1 MSQPHG
7 ESTQAL
13 LAALTSQLQS
23 MTVQPNISASSLK
36 LPEFWTTS
44 PEVWFARVEAQ
55 FGTKNISTEQTKY
68 DYIVSAL
75 DVKTTEEVQDVLVNP
90 PDANKYSVLKRALLK
105 AFGKSQAQRDNEL
118 LNLNGLGDRKPT
130 ALLRKINALNDDP
143 QSLKRALFLSNLPT
157 DIRSILAG
165 QDFGDIQKLAEAA
178 DRIWETRG
186 ACVQQVIHTA
196 DSSPPAPVTIEAV
209 SRPRFQPQRR
219 PGSKAPSTQAV
230 CYYHLKFGPQ
240 ARRSYLVDTG
250 AEVSVYPASVQ
261 ERKSQPPSSTLT
273 AANGTSIHTRGKR
286 KVFLAIGQKGQC
298 QHEIY
303 LADVTS
309 PILGADFFI
318 KHGLAIDLRGKR
330 LLSLDNMSILLRE
343 TKSPL
348 TLSGLGFPLKHE
360 YDRLLQHFPELLT
373 PHFHQCNNKHGVE
386 HHIITQ
392 GPPTHSRARRLDQAK
407 LSAAKAEFLQMEDM
421 GIIRRSK
428 SAWSSPLHMVPKAD
442 GKWRPCG
449 DYRRLNAST
458 DDDRYPL
465 PHIQDFN
472 NHLAGCQVFS
482 KIDLIRGYHQIPM
495 ASSSIPKTAVVT
507 PFGLWEFL
515 RMPFGLK
522 NAAQSFQRL
531 MDGILRDIPFAF
543 VYLDDILVASRSSQ
557 EHAQHLEQLFKL
569 LSANG
574 LVINKAKCIFGAE
587 ELEFLGHHVS
597 AIGIAPLPDP
607 VAALRDSKPPQNRTG
622 LQRFLG
628 MINYYHRFLPG
639 LAPILAPLHAQASG
653 KGQSIEW
660 SAECQASF
668 DRVKEILARS
678 VLLHHPLPDAPT
690 SLTVDASSTAV
701 GAQLEQRQGQ
711 SWVPLAFFSRKLSDA
726 EKKYSAFDRELLAAY
741 SAVKHFRHF
750 LEGRPFTLYTDHK
763 PLTFALSSETDRS
776 PRQTRHLA
784 FIAEFTTD
792 IRHIKGKFNVV
803 ADALSRITTTSKAAD
818 TINLCPVSTSH
829 PVEVDWTDFV
839 QLAKDQI
846 QSGEMA
852 SYRTATTGLILKD
865 IDIGPLRSSVTL
877 LWELRGQCYPFLGLV
892 LFSTK
897 STVCLIPGFR
907 SLHVDLV
914 GPLPESHGMTYLL
927 TVIDRFT
934 RWPEAVPL
942 PDAQASTCASALLY
956 HWVARFGVPEDIT
969 SDRGRQFTSALWTQL
984 SSLLGINA
992 NTTTAYHPQANGMVE
1007 RLHRQLKASLKA
1019 RTTSSNWFDELPMVL
1034 LGIRSSWRVDPGCSP
1049 AELVYGSTL
1058 CIPGEF
1064 LQPHDART
1072 VEPDVPFLRHLQQTM
1087 RSFQPPTPQ
1096 FHGQPSVYV
1105 PANLAPAK
1113 FVYVRK
1119 DSHKHPLQ
1127 RPYDG
1132 PYLVLNKSDKFF
1144 TVDIKGRPETISIDR
1159 LKAAFVTQLTTAS
1172 DTDRPPEPPSAKP
1185 QANSLPQPV
1194 LPTSSPSMDNLVTK
1208 TRSGRSVRLPSRFR

>member
-1 MSQPHG
+1 
-7 ESTQAL
+7 
-13 LAALTSQLQS
+13 
-23 MTVQPNISASSLK
+23 MTVQPNISAVSLK

-55 FGTKNISTEQTKY
+55 FGTKNISTDQTKY
-68 DYIVSAL
+68 DYVVSAL
-75 DVKTTEEVQDVLVNP
+75 DVKTAGEVQDVLVNP

-143 QSLKRALFLSNLPT
+143 HSLKRALFLSNLPD

-165 QDFGDIQKLAEAA
+165 QDFSDIQKLAEAA

-186 ACVQQVIHTA
+186 
-196 DSSPPAPVTIEAV
+196 
-209 SRPRFQPQRR
+209 
-219 PGSKAPSTQAV
+219 
-230 CYYHLKFGPQ
+230 
-240 ARRSYLVDTG
+240 RSYLVDTG

-273 AANGTSIHTRGKR
+273 AANGTSIHTWGKR
-286 KVFLAIGQKGQC
+286 KVFLAIGQKGQY
-298 QHEIY
+298 QHEFY
-303 LADVTS
+303 LADVTR

-330 LLSLDNMSILLRE
+330 LLSIDNMSILLRE

-360 YDRLLQHFPELLT
+360 YDSLLQQFPELLT

-392 GPPTHSRARRLDQAK
+392 GPPTHSRARCLDQAK

-442 GKWRPCG
+442 GNWRPCG

-472 NHLAGCQVFS
+472 NHLAG
-482 KIDLIRGYHQIPM
+482 
-495 ASSSIPKTAVVT
+495 
-507 PFGLWEFL
+507 
-515 RMPFGLK
+515 
-522 NAAQSFQRL
+522 
-531 MDGILRDIPFAF
+531 
-543 VYLDDILVASRSSQ
+543 
-557 EHAQHLEQLFKL
+557 
-569 LSANG
+569 
-574 LVINKAKCIFGAE
+574 
-587 ELEFLGHHVS
+587 
-597 AIGIAPLPDP
+597 
-607 VAALRDSKPPQNRTG
+607 
-622 LQRFLG
+622 
-628 MINYYHRFLPG
+628 

-668 DRVKEILARS
+668 DEVKEILARS

-690 SLTVDASSTAV
+690 SLTVDASSTSV

-726 EKKYSAFDRELLAAY
+726 EKN
-741 SAVKHFRHF
+741 
-750 LEGRPFTLYTDHK
+750 
-763 PLTFALSSETDRS
+763 SETDRS

-803 ADALSRITTTSKAAD
+803 ADALSRITTTSNAAD
-818 TINLCPVSTSH
+818 TLNICPVSTSH
-829 PVEVDWTDFV
+829 PVEVDWTDFA

-865 IDIGPLRSSVTL
+865 IDIGPSTLFCDTSLGVTRPVL
-877 LWELRGQCYPFLGLV
+877 PVSCTRPVFNKIHGLSHPGV
-892 LFSTK
+892 RPTQKAIAQRFVWHGMKRDIRQWCKECPDCQASKIHRHTHSALTK
-897 STVCLIPGFR
+897 RPQPSDRFR

-914 GPLPESHGMTYLL
+914 GPLLESHGMTYLF

-942 PDAQASTCASALLY
+942 PDAQASTCATALLH
-956 HWVARFGVPEDIT
+956 HWVARFGVPEDVT
-969 SDRGRQFTSALWTQL
+969 SDRGRQFTSAL
-984 SSLLGINA
+984 
-992 NTTTAYHPQANGMVE
+992 
-1007 RLHRQLKASLKA
+1007 
-1019 RTTSSNWFDELPMVL
+1019 
-1034 LGIRSSWRVDPGCSP
+1034 
-1049 AELVYGSTL
+1049 
-1058 CIPGEF
+1058 
-1064 LQPHDART
+1064 
-1072 VEPDVPFLRHLQQTM
+1072 
-1087 RSFQPPTPQ
+1087 
-1096 FHGQPSVYV
+1096 
-1105 PANLAPAK
+1105 
-1113 FVYVRK
+1113 
-1119 DSHKHPLQ
+1119 
-1127 RPYDG
+1127 
-1132 PYLVLNKSDKFF
+1132 
-1144 TVDIKGRPETISIDR
+1144 
-1159 LKAAFVTQLTTAS
+1159 
-1172 DTDRPPEPPSAKP
+1172 
-1185 QANSLPQPV
+1185 
-1194 LPTSSPSMDNLVTK
+1194 
-1208 TRSGRSVRLPSRFR
+1208 

>member
-1 MSQPHG
+1 MAFPCDRGHDTLRLCCDVMGHHSI
-7 ESTQAL
+7 AC
-13 LAALTSQLQS
+13 
-23 MTVQPNISASSLK
+23 AS
-36 LPEFWTTS
+36 
-44 PEVWFARVEAQ
+44 
-55 FGTKNISTEQTKY
+55 
-68 DYIVSAL
+68 
-75 DVKTTEEVQDVLVNP
+75 DVKTAEEVQDVLVNP

-143 QSLKRALFLSNLPT
+143 QSLKRAEEVQDVLVNPPDANKYSVLKRALLKAFGKSQAHRDNELLNLNGLGDRKPTALLRKINAQNDDPQSLKRALSCPIYLLIYAAFSQARISVISKN
-157 DIRSILAG
+157 S
-165 QDFGDIQKLAEAA
+165 QKLL
-178 DRIWETRG
+178 TG
-186 ACVQQVIHTA
+186 
-196 DSSPPAPVTIEAV
+196 
-209 SRPRFQPQRR
+209 
-219 PGSKAPSTQAV
+219 
-230 CYYHLKFGPQ
+230 FG
-240 ARRSYLVDTG
+240 R
-250 AEVSVYPASVQ
+250 
-261 ERKSQPPSSTLT
+261 
-273 AANGTSIHTRGKR
+273 
-286 KVFLAIGQKGQC
+286 
-298 QHEIY
+298 HE
-303 LADVTS
+303 
-309 PILGADFFI
+309 
-318 KHGLAIDLRGKR
+318 
-330 LLSLDNMSILLRE
+330 
-343 TKSPL
+343 
-348 TLSGLGFPLKHE
+348 
-360 YDRLLQHFPELLT
+360 
-373 PHFHQCNNKHGVE
+373 
-386 HHIITQ
+386 
-392 GPPTHSRARRLDQAK
+392 
-407 LSAAKAEFLQMEDM
+407 
-421 GIIRRSK
+421 
-428 SAWSSPLHMVPKAD
+428 
-442 GKWRPCG
+442 
-449 DYRRLNAST
+449 
-458 DDDRYPL
+458 
-465 PHIQDFN
+465 
-472 NHLAGCQVFS
+472 
-482 KIDLIRGYHQIPM
+482 
-495 ASSSIPKTAVVT
+495 
-507 PFGLWEFL
+507 
-515 RMPFGLK
+515 
-522 NAAQSFQRL
+522 SFQRL

-543 VYLDDILVASRSSQ
+543 IYLDDILVASRSSQ

-569 LSANG
+569 LYANG

-587 ELEFLGHHVS
+587 ELDFLGHHVS
-597 AIGIAPLPDP
+597 AMGIAPLPDR

-668 DRVKEILARS
+668 DEVKKILARS

-726 EKKYSAFDRELLAAY
+726 EKKYSAFDRELLASY
-741 SAVKHFRHF
+741 SAIKHFRHF
-750 LEGRPFTLYTDHK
+750 LKGRPFTLYTDHK

-803 ADALSRITTTSKAAD
+803 ADALSRATTTSNAAD

-829 PVEVDWTDFV
+829 PVEIDWTDFA

-865 IDIGPLRSSVTL
+865 IDIGPSTLFCDTSLGVTRPVL
-877 LWELRGQCYPFLGLV
+877 PVSWTRPVFNKIHGLSHPGV
-892 LFSTK
+892 RPKQKAIAQRFVWHGMKRDIRQWCKECPDCQASKIHRQTHSALTK
-897 STVCLIPGFR
+897 RPQPSDRFR

-914 GPLPESHGMTYLL
+914 GPLLESHGMTYLF
-927 TVIDRFT
+927 TVIDCFT

-942 PDAQASTCASALLY
+942 PDAQASTCATALLH
-956 HWVARFGVPEDIT
+956 HWVARFGIPEDIT
-969 SDRGRQFTSALWTQL
+969 SDSGRQFTSALWTQL
-984 SSLLGINA
+984 NSFLGINA
-992 NTTTAYHPQANGMVE
+992 NTTTAYHPQANGMVK

-1019 RTTSSNWFDELPMVL
+1019 RTTSSNWFDELPIIL

-1058 CIPGEF
+1058 RIPGEF

-1072 VEPDVPFLRHLQQTM
+1072 VEPDLPFLTHLQQTM
-1087 RSFQPPTPQ
+1087 RSVQPPTPQ
-1096 FHGQPSVYV
+1096 FHGQPSVFV

-1132 PYLVLNKSDKFF
+1132 PYLVLNKNDKFF

-1159 LKAAFVTQLTTAS
+1159 LKAAFVTQLTTAG
-1172 DTDRPPEPPSAKP
+1172 DTDRPPEPPSAEP
-1185 QANSLPQPV
+1185 QANSPPQPF

-1208 TRSGRSVRLPSRFR
+1208 TRSGRSIRLPSRFR

>member
-1 MSQPHG
+1 MSQPQG

-23 MTVQPNISASSLK
+23 MTVQPNISAVSLK
-36 LPEFWTTS
+36 LPDFWTTS

-55 FGTKNISTEQTKY
+55 FGTKNISTDQTKY
-68 DYIVSAL
+68 DYVVSAL
-75 DVKTTEEVQDVLVNP
+75 DVKTAEEVQDVLVNP

-130 ALLRKINALNDDP
+130 ALLRKINALNEDP
-143 QSLKRALFLSNLPT
+143 QSLKRALFLSNLPA

-165 QDFGDIQKLAEAA
+165 QNFNDIQKLAEAA

-240 ARRSYLVDTG
+240 ARRCQPGCKFSSLQPSGNDNASVAAAGNPHQPNTFSVVDRLSGRSYLVDTG

-273 AANGTSIHTRGKR
+273 AANGTSIHTWGKR
-286 KVFLAIGQKGQC
+286 KVFLAIGQKGQYK
-298 QHEIY
+298 HEFY
-303 LADVTS
+303 LADVTR

-330 LLSLDNMSILLRE
+330 LLSIDNMSILLRE

-360 YDRLLQHFPELLT
+360 YDSLLQQFPELLT

-428 SAWSSPLHMVPKAD
+428 
-442 GKWRPCG
+442 
-449 DYRRLNAST
+449 
-458 DDDRYPL
+458 
-465 PHIQDFN
+465 
-472 NHLAGCQVFS
+472 
-482 KIDLIRGYHQIPM
+482 
-495 ASSSIPKTAVVT
+495 
-507 PFGLWEFL
+507 
-515 RMPFGLK
+515 
-522 NAAQSFQRL
+522 
-531 MDGILRDIPFAF
+531 
-543 VYLDDILVASRSSQ
+543 
-557 EHAQHLEQLFKL
+557 
-569 LSANG
+569 
-574 LVINKAKCIFGAE
+574 
-587 ELEFLGHHVS
+587 
-597 AIGIAPLPDP
+597 
-607 VAALRDSKPPQNRTG
+607 
-622 LQRFLG
+622 
-628 MINYYHRFLPG
+628 
-639 LAPILAPLHAQASG
+639 
-653 KGQSIEW
+653 
-660 SAECQASF
+660 
-668 DRVKEILARS
+668 
-678 VLLHHPLPDAPT
+678 
-690 SLTVDASSTAV
+690 
-701 GAQLEQRQGQ
+701 
-711 SWVPLAFFSRKLSDA
+711 KLSDA
-726 EKKYSAFDRELLAAY
+726 EKKYSAFDRELLASY
-741 SAVKHFRHF
+741 SAVIHFRHF

-803 ADALSRITTTSKAAD
+803 TDALSRITTTSNAAD
-818 TINLCPVSTSH
+818 TINLCPVSISH
-829 PVEVDWTDFV
+829 PVEVDWIDFA

-865 IDIGPLRSSVTL
+865 IDIGPSTLFCDTSLGVTRPVL
-877 LWELRGQCYPFLGLV
+877 PVSWTRPVFNKIHGLSHPGV
-892 LFSTK
+892 RPTQKAIAQRFVWHGMKRDIRQWCKECPDCQASKIHRHTHSALTK
-897 STVCLIPGFR
+897 RPQPSDRFR

-914 GPLPESHGMTYLL
+914 GPLPESHGMTYLF

-942 PDAQASTCASALLY
+942 PDAQASTCATALLH
-956 HWVARFGVPEDIT
+956 HWVARFGVPEDIHVT

-984 SSLLGINA
+984 NSLLGINA

-1058 CIPGEF
+1058 RIPGEF

-1072 VEPDVPFLRHLQQTM
+1072 VEPDLPFLRQLQQTM
-1087 RSFQPPTPQ
+1087 RSVQPPTPQ

-1144 TVDIKGRPETISIDR
+1144 TVDIKGRPETRSISIDR
-1159 LKAAFVTQLTTAS
+1159 LKAAFVTQLTTAGQKDPANVIVTS
-1172 DTDRPPEPPSAKP
+1172 LRFTPPRFVDTAI
-1185 QANSLPQPV
+1185 
-1194 LPTSSPSMDNLVTK
+1194 
-1208 TRSGRSVRLPSRFR
+1208 

>member
-1 MSQPHG
+1 
-7 ESTQAL
+7 
-13 LAALTSQLQS
+13 
-23 MTVQPNISASSLK
+23 
-36 LPEFWTTS
+36 
-44 PEVWFARVEAQ
+44 
-55 FGTKNISTEQTKY
+55 
-68 DYIVSAL
+68 
-75 DVKTTEEVQDVLVNP
+75 
-90 PDANKYSVLKRALLK
+90 
-105 AFGKSQAQRDNEL
+105 
-118 LNLNGLGDRKPT
+118 
-130 ALLRKINALNDDP
+130 
-143 QSLKRALFLSNLPT
+143 
-157 DIRSILAG
+157 
-165 QDFGDIQKLAEAA
+165 
-178 DRIWETRG
+178 
-186 ACVQQVIHTA
+186 
-196 DSSPPAPVTIEAV
+196 
-209 SRPRFQPQRR
+209 
-219 PGSKAPSTQAV
+219 
-230 CYYHLKFGPQ
+230 
-240 ARRSYLVDTG
+240 
-250 AEVSVYPASVQ
+250 
-261 ERKSQPPSSTLT
+261 
-273 AANGTSIHTRGKR
+273 
-286 KVFLAIGQKGQC
+286 
-298 QHEIY
+298 
-303 LADVTS
+303 
-309 PILGADFFI
+309 
-318 KHGLAIDLRGKR
+318 
-330 LLSLDNMSILLRE
+330 MSILLRE

-360 YDRLLQHFPELLT
+360 YDSLLQQFPELLT

-428 SAWSSPLHMVPKAD
+428 SAWSSPLHTVPKTD
-442 GKWRPCG
+442 GKWRPCD

-465 PHIQDFN
+465 PHIQDLN
-472 NHLAGCQVFS
+472 NHLAGCKVFS

-495 ASSSIPKTAVVT
+495 APSSIPKTAVVI

-597 AIGIAPLPDP
+597 AIGIAPLPDR

-622 LQRFLG
+622 LQHFLG

-668 DRVKEILARS
+668 DEVKEILARS

-726 EKKYSAFDRELLAAY
+726 EKKYSAFDRELLASC

-763 PLTFALSSETDRS
+763 PLTFALSIETDRS

-792 IRHIKGKFNVV
+792 IRHIKGKFNMV
-803 ADALSRITTTSKAAD
+803 ADALSRITTTSNAAD

-829 PVEVDWTDFV
+829 PVEVDRTDFA

-865 IDIGPLRSSVTL
+865 IDIGPCTLFCDTSLGVTRPVL
-877 LWELRGQCYPFLGLV
+877 PVSWTRPVFNKIHGLSHPGV
-892 LFSTK
+892 RPTQKAIAQRFVWHGMKRDICQWCKECRDCQASKIHRHTHSALTK
-897 STVCLIPGFR
+897 RPQPSDRFR

-914 GPLPESHGMTYLL
+914 GPLPESHGMTYLF

-942 PDAQASTCASALLY
+942 PDAQASTCASALLH

-984 SSLLGINA
+984 SSLLGING

-1007 RLHRQLKASLKA
+1007 RLHRQLKASLK
-1019 RTTSSNWFDELPMVL
+1019 SPHDELQ
-1034 LGIRSSWRVDPGCSP
+1034 
-1049 AELVYGSTL
+1049 LV
-1058 CIPGEF
+1058 
-1064 LQPHDART
+1064 
-1072 VEPDVPFLRHLQQTM
+1072 
-1087 RSFQPPTPQ
+1087 
-1096 FHGQPSVYV
+1096 
-1105 PANLAPAK
+1105 
-1113 FVYVRK
+1113 
-1119 DSHKHPLQ
+1119 
-1127 RPYDG
+1127 
-1132 PYLVLNKSDKFF
+1132 
-1144 TVDIKGRPETISIDR
+1144 
-1159 LKAAFVTQLTTAS
+1159 
-1172 DTDRPPEPPSAKP
+1172 
-1185 QANSLPQPV
+1185 
-1194 LPTSSPSMDNLVTK
+1194 
-1208 TRSGRSVRLPSRFR
+1208 

>member
-1 MSQPHG
+1 MSQPQG

-23 MTVQPNISASSLK
+23 MTVQPNISAVSLK

-55 FGTKNISTEQTKY
+55 FGTKNISTDQTKY
-68 DYIVSAL
+68 DYVVSAL
-75 DVKTTEEVQDVLVNP
+75 DVKTAEEVQDVLVNP

-118 LNLNGLGDRKPT
+118 LNLNGLGGRKPT
-130 ALLRKINALNDDP
+130 AVLRKINALKLSPGLDFSLSVALDP
-143 QSLKRALFLSNLPT
+143 KPHQHNLCAIITSNLANKLVAP
-157 DIRSILAG
+157 ILG
-165 QDFGDIQKLAEAA
+165 
-178 DRIWETRG
+178 
-186 ACVQQVIHTA
+186 
-196 DSSPPAPVTIEAV
+196 
-209 SRPRFQPQRR
+209 
-219 PGSKAPSTQAV
+219 
-230 CYYHLKFGPQ
+230 
-240 ARRSYLVDTG
+240 RSYLVDTG

-273 AANGTSIHTRGKR
+273 AANGTSIHTWGKR
-286 KVFLAIGQKGQC
+286 KVFLAIGQKGQY
-298 QHEIY
+298 QHEFY
-303 LADVTS
+303 LADVTR

-330 LLSLDNMSILLRE
+330 LLSIDNMSILLRE

-360 YDRLLQHFPELLT
+360 YDSLLQQFPELLT
-373 PHFHQCNNKHGVE
+373 PHFHQCNNKHGME
-386 HHIITQ
+386 DHIITQ

-442 GKWRPCG
+442 GNWRPCG

-472 NHLAGCQVFS
+472 NHLAGCKVFS
-482 KIDLIRGYHQIPM
+482 KIDLIRGYLQIPM
-495 ASSSIPKTAVVT
+495 APSSIPKTAVVT

-587 ELEFLGHHVS
+587 ELDFLGHHVS
-597 AIGIAPLPDP
+597 AIGIAPLPDQ
-607 VAALRDSKPPQNRTG
+607 VAALHDSKPPQNRT
-622 LQRFLG
+622 
-628 MINYYHRFLPG
+628 
-639 LAPILAPLHAQASG
+639 
-653 KGQSIEW
+653 
-660 SAECQASF
+660 
-668 DRVKEILARS
+668 ARS
-678 VLLHHPLPDAPT
+678 VLSHHPLPDAPT

-726 EKKYSAFDRELLAAY
+726 EKKYSAFDRELLASY

-803 ADALSRITTTSKAAD
+803 ADALSRITTTSNAAD
-818 TINLCPVSTSH
+818 TINLCPVSISH
-829 PVEVDWTDFV
+829 PVEVNWTDFA

-865 IDIGPLRSSVTL
+865 IDIGP
-877 LWELRGQCYPFLGLV
+877 
-892 LFSTK
+892 
-897 STVCLIPGFR
+897 
-907 SLHVDLV
+907 
-914 GPLPESHGMTYLL
+914 
-927 TVIDRFT
+927 
-934 RWPEAVPL
+934 
-942 PDAQASTCASALLY
+942 
-956 HWVARFGVPEDIT
+956 
-969 SDRGRQFTSALWTQL
+969 
-984 SSLLGINA
+984 
-992 NTTTAYHPQANGMVE
+992 
-1007 RLHRQLKASLKA
+1007 
-1019 RTTSSNWFDELPMVL
+1019 
-1034 LGIRSSWRVDPGCSP
+1034 
-1049 AELVYGSTL
+1049 STL
-1058 CIPGEF
+1058 FCDTSLGVTRPVLPVSWTRPVFNKI
-1064 LQPHDART
+1064 HDL
-1072 VEPDVPFLRHLQQTM
+1072 PFLRHLQQTM
-1087 RSFQPPTPQ
+1087 RSVQPPTPQ

-1144 TVDIKGRPETISIDR
+1144 TVAIKGRPETISIDR
-1159 LKAAFVTQLTTAS
+1159 LKAAFVTQLTTAG
-1172 DTDRPPEPPSAKP
+1172 DTDRPPEPPSAEP
-1185 QANSLPQPV
+1185 QANSPPQPF

-1208 TRSGRSVRLPSRFR
+1208 TRSGRSILSLQGLGRIILFLISSLIQLQVFDFETASRWKGGYVGIIIHCL

>member
-1 MSQPHG
+1 M
-7 ESTQAL
+7 
-13 LAALTSQLQS
+13 
-23 MTVQPNISASSLK
+23 
-36 LPEFWTTS
+36 
-44 PEVWFARVEAQ
+44 
-55 FGTKNISTEQTKY
+55 
-68 DYIVSAL
+68 
-75 DVKTTEEVQDVLVNP
+75 
-90 PDANKYSVLKRALLK
+90 
-105 AFGKSQAQRDNEL
+105 
-118 LNLNGLGDRKPT
+118 
-130 ALLRKINALNDDP
+130 
-143 QSLKRALFLSNLPT
+143 
-157 DIRSILAG
+157 
-165 QDFGDIQKLAEAA
+165 
-178 DRIWETRG
+178 
-186 ACVQQVIHTA
+186 
-196 DSSPPAPVTIEAV
+196 
-209 SRPRFQPQRR
+209 
-219 PGSKAPSTQAV
+219 
-230 CYYHLKFGPQ
+230 
-240 ARRSYLVDTG
+240 
-250 AEVSVYPASVQ
+250 YPASVQ

-273 AANGTSIHTRGKR
+273 AANGTSIHTWGKR
-286 KVFLAIGQKGQC
+286 KVFLAIGQKGQY
-298 QHEIY
+298 QHEFY
-303 LADVTS
+303 LADVTR

-318 KHGLAIDLRGKR
+318 KHGLAIDLRSKR

-360 YDRLLQHFPELLT
+360 YDSLLQQFPELLT

-472 NHLAGCQVFS
+472 NNLAGCKVFS

-495 ASSSIPKTAVVT
+495 APSSIPKTAVVT

-587 ELEFLGHHVS
+587 ELDFLGHHVS
-597 AIGIAPLPDP
+597 AIGIAPLPDR

-668 DRVKEILARS
+668 DEVKEILARS

-726 EKKYSAFDRELLAAY
+726 EKKYSAFDRELLASY

-763 PLTFALSSETDRS
+763 PLTFALSSDTDRS

-792 IRHIKGKFNVV
+792 IRHIRGKFNVV
-803 ADALSRITTTSKAAD
+803 ADALSRITTTSNAAD

-829 PVEVDWTDFV
+829 PMEVDWTDFA

-846 QSGEMA
+846 RSGEMA

-865 IDIGPLRSSVTL
+865 IDIGPSTLFCDTSLGVTRPVL
-877 LWELRGQCYPFLGLV
+877 PVSWTRPVFNKIHGLSHPGV
-892 LFSTK
+892 RPTQKAIAQRFVWHGMKRDIRQWCRECPDCQASKIHRHTHSALTK
-897 STVCLIPGFR
+897 RPQPSDRFR

-914 GPLPESHGMTYLL
+914 GPLPESHGMTYLF

-942 PDAQASTCASALLY
+942 PDAQASTCATALLH

-984 SSLLGINA
+984 NSLLGINA

-1058 CIPGEF
+1058 RIPGEF
-1064 LQPHDART
+1064 LRPHDART
-1072 VEPDVPFLRHLQQTM
+1072 VEPDLPFLRHLQQTM
-1087 RSFQPPTPQ
+1087 RSVQPPTPQ

-1105 PANLAPAK
+1105 PANLAQAK

-1159 LKAAFVTQLTTAS
+1159 LKAAFVTRLTTAG
-1172 DTDRPPEPPSAKP
+1172 DTDRPPDPPSAEP
-1185 QANSLPQPV
+1185 QANSPPQPV
-1194 LPTSSPSMDNLVTK
+1194 LPIISPSMDNLVTK